1 MQVSYGQGGKDGGAD
16 PAYPPP
22 PGNSQGQAGYGQP
35 PPGYSQPGYS
45 QPQYGQGYSGHSTVV
60 ITQPG
65 VVPAGNCPICRV
77 SKKNQTFSFQTHL
90 LILTTFSVQFSLW
103 GYNLCYCGYM
113 CLCTADSF

>member
-22 PGNSQGQAGYGQP
+22 PAYGQPQPGYSQP
-35 PPGYSQPGYS
+35 PPGYSQPGFG

-65 VVPAGNCPICRV
+65 VVQAGTCPRCRV
-77 SKKNQTFSFQTHL
+77 S
-90 LILTTFSVQFSLW
+90 
-103 GYNLCYCGYM
+103 
-113 CLCTADSF
+113 